1 MAQYLSTFII
11 SCIFTYLAEKQER
24 KKKKGPFIF
33 FAVIAVLSGTFLA
46 GVRSSSVGTDVM
58 TYGNYVFEAAH
69 RSSSPVALFKIYN
82 GIGIEPLYLLLN
94 FLVSRFTDDPHWFYF
109 VFQFILLSFVL
120 LGSIQ
125 RDRDQAHTDAWLSM
139 WVFYTLF
146 YGFSLNG
153 MRQSMAV
160 AIIYYGTTYIYNKDL
175 KKYLIFT
182 LLAAG
187 FHYTAIMFLLFYFLN
202 NYLESSKK
210 NVVFKDVFMTFIL
223 LIVSLG
229 YQYVIQFASRFV
241 PKYIRYLGGESYS
254 FSLNPFLIRIP
265 FLLMFIVFYRKYE
278 KRENHTDYWIIM
290 MMGDLLL
297 AQLRAI
303 MPALYRISYY
313 FGISK
318 LETYPRIQD
327 IFTKKSKIIVNT
339 VIVVLLGILW
349 YYQIVV
355 QGNEGV
361 YPYTSDVFNWL
372 N

>member
-11 SCIFTYLAEKQER
+11 SCFFTYLAVMQKR
-24 KKKKGPFIF
+24 KKQKGSFIF
-33 FAVIAVLSGTFLA
+33 FAIIAIFSGAFLA

-69 RSSSPVALFKIYN
+69 RSSSPIALFKAYN

-94 FLVSRFTDDPHWFYF
+94 FVISRFTADTHWFYF
-109 VFQFILLSFVL
+109 IFQFILISFIFA
-120 LGSIQ
+120 GSIQ
-125 RDRDQAHTDAWLSM
+125 RDQDQPHNDAWFSM

-153 MRQSMAV
+153 MRQSMAI
-160 AIIYYGTTYIYNKDL
+160 AIIYYATKYIYIKDF
-175 KKYLIFT
+175 KKYLIFI
-182 LLAAG
+182 LLATG
-187 FHYTAIMFLLFYFLN
+187 FHYTAIIFILFYFLN
-202 NYLESSKK
+202 KYLESSQK
-210 NVVFKDVFMTFIL
+210 NAVFKDIFMIFIL
-223 LIVSLG
+223 LIVSFG
-229 YQYVIQFASRFV
+229 YQYVIQFASRFI
-241 PKYIRYLGGESYS
+241 PKYLRYLGGENYS
-254 FSLNPFLIRIP
+254 FSLNPFLIRVP
-265 FLLMFIVFYRKYE
+265 FLLVFILFYTRYV
-278 KRENHTDYWIIM
+278 KRDDHIDYWIIM

-297 AQLRAI
+297 SQLRTI

-318 LETYPRIQD
+318 LEIYPRIQD
-327 IFTKKSKIIVNT
+327 VFTKKSKIIVNT
-339 VIVVLLGILW
+339 LIVILLGVIW